1 MSNGAVARRY
11 AQAAFEISLEQQA
24 LDRWRDDIKIIADY
38 FADHQLKFI
47 LGEPNVRLERK
58 EGIVRDLLGGKV
70 QPEALS
76 FALVLTE
83 RNLVG
88 LAPRIRDE
96 FERLYNE
103 HKGQTPAVV
112 TTAVPLD
119 DATRARIV
127 ATLQTQTGKH
137 ILLEER
143 VDPSILGGAIVRVGD
158 TLMDGSVRQ
167 RLAILRQ
174 QIAQGAFGSPDTGL
188 DGFSDLFVLPSGG
201 PGGSG
206 GAGTPVTDGS
216 GENGS
221 SGSGSSNGDRPAGGN
236 TGNTGNTGRGGPT
249 SETSMAPRANDA
261 PRSAPTKATNGAA
274 GTSGA
279 GNGASSAN
287 NKKKRKR

>member
-1 MSNGAVARRY
+1 MNNGAVARRY

-24 LDRWRDDIKIIADY
+24 LDRWRDDISVIAEY
-38 FADHQLKFI
+38 FANHQLKFI
-47 LGEPNVRLERK
+47 LGEPNVRMERK
-58 EGIVRDLLGGKV
+58 EAIVRDLLGEKV

-96 FERLYNE
+96 FERLYDE
-103 HKGQTPAVV
+103 QKGQTPALV

-127 ATLQTQTGKH
+127 ATLQAQTGKR

-143 VDPSILGGAIVRVGD
+143 VDPSILGGAIIRVGD
-158 TLMDGSVRQ
+158 TLMDGSIRQ

-174 QIAQGAFGSPDTGL
+174 QIAQGAFGGPDDGL

-201 PGGSG
+201 PGG
-206 GAGTPVTDGS
+206 AGMPVTGNGGPGS
-216 GENGS
+216 NGS
-221 SGSGSSNGDRPAGGN
+221 NGSNGNRPAGGN
-236 TGNTGNTGRGGPT
+236 SGNSGNAGKSGPT
-249 SETSMAPRANDA
+249 SATTMAPRANDA
-261 PRSAPTKATNGAA
+261 PRSAPTAVKPKPTHG
-274 GTSGA
+274 GVV
-279 GNGASSAN
+279 SSSPN
-287 NKKKRKR
+287 SNKKKRKR

>member
-24 LDRWRDDIKIIADY
+24 LDRWRNDIGVIAEY
-38 FADHQLKFI
+38 FVDHQLKFV
-47 LGEPNVRLERK
+47 LGEPNVRMERK
-58 EGIVRDLLGGKV
+58 EGIVRDLLGAKV

-96 FERLYNE
+96 FERLYNDY
-103 HKGQTPAVV
+103 KGQTPAVV

-119 DATRARIV
+119 DATRARIM
-127 ATLQTQTGKH
+127 ATLQAQTGKR

-143 VDPSILGGAIVRVGD
+143 VDHSILGGAIIRVGD

-167 RLAILRQ
+167 RLAVLRQ
-174 QIAQGAFGSPDTGL
+174 QIAQGAFGGPDEGL

-201 PGGSG
+201 PGGV
-206 GAGTPVTDGS
+206 GTPVTGDSGS
-216 GENGS
+216 NGS
-221 SGSGSSNGDRPAGGN
+221 SGSSGANGDRPAGNSGK
-236 TGNTGNTGRGGPT
+236 GGPT
-249 SETSMAPRANDA
+249 SATMMAPRANDA
-261 PRSAPTKATNGAA
+261 PRSAPTAVKPKPANGA
-274 GTSGA
+274 
-279 GNGASSAN
+279 NSA